1 MCATNVSGHLQRVV
15 GGTSIAWVFLTR
27 LEALWEVSQTRALR
41 RQRQMNL
48 VAIREGRT
56 MPVEP
61 SQATAAAAVSAGER
75 DSNLEQEGPDAQAR
89 VRECPRGNSRVR
101 QAEEISSAVIQRQL
115 SSERVVQDVQQ
126 QIAELLESKEGPF
139 ERS

>member
-15 GGTSIAWVFLTR
+15 GGTSIAWVFLTS

-56 MPVEP
+56 MPVGT
-61 SQATAAAAVSAGER
+61 SQAAAAAAVLAAAAAASAPVDLR
-75 DSNLEQEGPDAQAR
+75 LRFASATAC
-89 VRECPRGNSRVR
+89 V
-101 QAEEISSAVIQRQL
+101 SSLAPSTTDTLGSCRPSCWTSAL
-115 SSERVVQDVQQ
+115 LGSSHAAFR
-126 QIAELLESKEGPF
+126 
-139 ERS
+139 